1 MHLRHSGC
9 RVEQTADRFSGNSPL
24 RSTSAMINIDL
35 SQQEGGS
42 KMKAA
47 ELGELLENLGVP
59 VLGYREDDGYLGGL
73 IRVTDTIHVEMGEEG
88 DACVVKAVEKDF
100 LFYESRAHVE
110 ELIYDLVNAG
120 AVVLH

>member
-1 MHLRHSGC
+1 
-9 RVEQTADRFSGNSPL
+9 
-24 RSTSAMINIDL
+24 
-35 SQQEGGS
+35 
-42 KMKAA
+42 MKAA

-88 DACVVKAVEKDF
+88 DACVVKTVEKDF
-100 LFYESRAHVE
+100 RFYDTRTQVND
-110 ELIYDLVNAG
+110 LIYDLVAAG